1 MWTLWNK
8 IYFIKTV
15 FENFMKWG
23 LKGGISID
31 ADSGPPR
38 YVLWCCGG
46 ICHQPDTF
54 IQIGSGH
61 TVQIHIMSVS
71 WHFISFTSLCQT
83 VAGICKYDLGL
94 VWSVNF
100 TNFLVKFLADFL
112 KFDLTV
118 RVGGGRGFNKGG
130 WVWHA
135 HGVHATPM
143 GYVLEGRRLL
153 LPWVNKRFTVVE
165 DR

>member
-1 MWTLWNK
+1 MSRICINWNPHFQTQIYLAKVPLNVNIVKQDLLHKNSFWNFNWCWFWSSQVCTLMLWW
-8 IYFIKTV
+8 YLSPARHFYSD
-15 FENFMKWG
+15 W
-23 LKGGISID
+23 LWPYC
-31 ADSGPPR
+31 ADSQNVR
-38 YVLWCCGG
+38 FL
-46 ICHQPDTF
+46 TF
-54 IQIGSGH
+54 Y
-61 TVQIHIMSVS
+61 
-71 WHFISFTSLCQT
+71 C
-83 VAGICKYDLGL
+83 LGL